1 MVNRAHLTGI
11 AAAAVLATTTLA
23 PSSAVAAGA
32 GPSSHRAPQLS
43 TAPAP
48 ARALFAGCWKAKT
61 KTAIRINHSV
71 HAKAIGSIR
80 KGQVFCTDLNYW
92 GGQFLEKA
100 KCGTKDDSWIQ
111 ADIGRWVFRG
121 CLKQQ

>member
-23 PSSAVAAGA
+23 PSSAAAAGA

-48 ARALFAGCWKAKT
+48 APALFAGCWKAKT

-80 KGQVFCTDLNYW
+80 KGQVFCTDLHFW
-92 GGQFLEKA
+92 GGPFLK
-100 KCGTKDDSWIQ
+100 KKRCGTQSNQWIQ

>member
-1 MVNRAHLTGI
+1 MVNRARLTGI
-11 AAAAVLATTTLA
+11 AAVAVLAATTLA
-23 PSSAVAAGA
+23 PTSAVAAGA

-80 KGQVFCTDLNYW
+80 KGQVFCTDLHFW
-92 GGQFLEKA
+92 GGPFLK
-100 KCGTKDDSWIQ
+100 KKRCGTQSNQWIQ

-121 CLKQQ
+121 CLKPQ